1 MLSTSGNRI
10 ESTRPGRQRIFYLAT
25 IKDIAKLAGV
35 STATVSRTLATPD
48 VVAPDTRARVE
59 AAVRKLDYMPNALA
73 SGLRRRRT
81 ENIIVVVPDI
91 HNPFFSGVVQGIE
104 HVAHGHGHKVL
115 LGESQHSQVRLDSYA
130 AMLVSKEADGL
141 ILLGALLP
149 TSVERAVAAHEPP
162 PMPIVMACEY
172 FAGLQAP
179 NVRIDNVAAAAAA
192 TDHLVHLGHRRIAMI
207 TGPSGNPLVKDR
219 VKGYRQQM
227 AKADLP
233 VPADFVARGDFTVE
247 SGYHAMQKLLAHAHK
262 PTAVFCAND
271 EMAMGAI
278 RAAKEAGKRVPH
290 DLSVVG
296 FDDIRFAEYFD
307 PPLTT
312 IRQPQREI
320 GETAMR
326 LILDVFA
333 KRNAPTSVV
342 LPHALVVRGS
352 TKALR

>member
-1 MLSTSGNRI
+1 
-10 ESTRPGRQRIFYLAT
+10 
-25 IKDIAKLAGV
+25 V
-35 STATVSRTLATPD
+35 STATVSRALAMPGVVTPK
-48 VVAPDTRARVE
+48 TRARVE
-59 AAVRKLDYMPNALA
+59 AAVRDLDYKPNALA
-73 SGLRRRRT
+73 SSLRRLRT
-81 ENIIVVVPDI
+81 ENIVVVVPDI
-91 HNPFFSGVVQGIE
+91 YNPFFSGVVQGIE
-104 HVAHGHGHKVL
+104 HVAHTHGHKVL
-115 LGESQHSQVRLDSYA
+115 LGESQNNQQRLDTYA
-130 AMLVSKEADGL
+130 AMLVRKEADGL

-149 TSVERAVAAHEPP
+149 SIAERAVSAGVPP
-162 PMPIVMACEY
+162 PVPIVMACEY

-192 TDHLVHLGHRRIAMI
+192 TDHLLQLGHRRIAMI
-207 TGPSGNPLVKDR
+207 TGPSGDPLVKDR
-219 VKGYRQQM
+219 LKGYRQQL
-227 AKADLP
+227 ARADVA
-233 VPADFVARGDFTVE
+233 VPADYVARGDFTLQ
-247 SGYHAMQKLLAHAHK
+247 SGYQAMQKLFALAQK

-278 RAAKEAGKRVPH
+278 RAAKDAGKRVPQ

-296 FDDIRFAEYFD
+296 FDDIQFAEYYD

-312 IRQPQREI
+312 IRQPRREI

>member
-1 MLSTSGNRI
+1 MANIR
-10 ESTRPGRQRIFYLAT
+10 
-25 IKDIAKLAGV
+25 DIAKLAGV
-35 STATVSRTLATPD
+35 STATVSRTLATPE
-48 VVAPDTRARVE
+48 VVMPETRAKVE
-59 AAVRKLDYMPNALA
+59 AAVRELDYRPNALA
-73 SGLRRRRT
+73 SNLRKRRT
-81 ENIIVVVPDI
+81 QNIVVVVPYI

-115 LGESQHSQVRLDSYA
+115 LGESQNNQQRLDTYA
-130 AMLVSKEADGL
+130 DMLESKEADGL

-149 TSVERAVAAHEPP
+149 TSIARAVDAGEVPAV
-162 PMPIVMACEY
+162 PIVMACEY
-172 FAGLQAP
+172 FPGLRAP

-192 TDHLVHLGHRRIAMI
+192 TEHLVQLGHKRVAMI

-219 VKGYRQQM
+219 VKGYRLQM
-227 AKADLP
+227 AKAGLT
-233 VPADFVARGDFTVE
+233 VPADYVARGDFSVE
-247 SGYHAMQKLLAHAHK
+247 SGYHAMQRLLALTHK

-278 RAAKEAGKRVPH
+278 RAAREAGRRVPL
-290 DLSVVG
+290 DLYVVG

-312 IRQPQREI
+312 IRQPHREI

>member
-1 MLSTSGNRI
+1 VAN
-10 ESTRPGRQRIFYLAT
+10 

-35 STATVSRTLATPD
+35 STATVSRTLAMPD
-48 VVAPDTRARVE
+48 VVAPETRARVE
-59 AAVRKLDYMPNALA
+59 AAVRKLDYKPNALA
-73 SGLRRRRT
+73 SSLRRRRT
-81 ENIIVVVPDI
+81 ENIVVVVPDI

-115 LGESQHSQVRLDSYA
+115 LGESQNNQQRLDSYA
-130 AMLVSKEADGL
+130 AMLGSKEADGL

-149 TSVERAVAAHEPP
+149 TSIERAVAAGEPP
-162 PMPIVMACEY
+162 PAPIVMACEY

-192 TDHLVHLGHRRIAMI
+192 TEHLLQLGHRRIAMI

-227 AKADLP
+227 AKAEIA
-233 VPADFVARGDFTVE
+233 VPADYVARGDFTLE
-247 SGYHAMQKLLAHAHK
+247 SGYHAMQKLFALSHK

-278 RAAKEAGKRVPH
+278 RAAKEAGKRVPQE
-290 DLSVVG
+290 LSVVG
-296 FDDIRFAEYFD
+296 FDDIRFAEYYD

-342 LPHALVVRGS
+342 LPHALVIRGS

>member
-1 MLSTSGNRI
+1 MANIR
-10 ESTRPGRQRIFYLAT
+10 
-25 IKDIAKLAGV
+25 DIAKLAGV
-35 STATVSRTLATPD
+35 STATVSRTLATPAI
-48 VVAPDTRARVE
+48 VMPETRAKVE
-59 AAVRKLDYMPNALA
+59 AAVRKLDYKPNALA
-73 SGLRRRRT
+73 SSLRRRRT
-81 ENIIVVVPDI
+81 ENIVVVVPDI

-115 LGESQHSQVRLDSYA
+115 LGESQNSQQRLDTYA
-130 AMLVSKEADGL
+130 EMLDSKEADGL

-149 TSVERAVAAHEPP
+149 TGIANAVAAGEAPHV
-162 PMPIVMACEY
+162 PIVMACEY
-172 FAGLQAP
+172 FVGLQAP
-179 NVRIDNVAAAAAA
+179 NVRIDNAAAAAAA
-192 TDHLVHLGHRRIAMI
+192 TEHLLQLGHRRIAMI

-219 VKGYRQQM
+219 IKGYRAQM
-227 AKADLP
+227 AKAELA
-233 VPADFVARGDFTVE
+233 VPADYVARGDFTVE
-247 SGYHAMQKLLAHAHK
+247 SGHHAMKKLLALSHK

-278 RAAKEAGKRVPH
+278 RAVKDSGRRVPQ

-296 FDDIRFAEYFD
+296 FDDIRFAEYVD

-342 LPHALVVRGS
+342 LPHTLVVRGS

>member
-1 MLSTSGNRI
+1 MANIR
-10 ESTRPGRQRIFYLAT
+10 
-25 IKDIAKLAGV
+25 DIAKLAGV
-35 STATVSRTLATPD
+35 STATVSRTLATPE
-48 VVAPDTRARVE
+48 VVMPETRAKVE
-59 AAVRKLDYMPNALA
+59 AAVRELDYRPNALA
-73 SGLRRRRT
+73 SNLRKRRT
-81 ENIIVVVPDI
+81 QNIVVVVPYI

-115 LGESQHSQVRLDSYA
+115 LGESQNNQQRLDTYA
-130 AMLVSKEADGL
+130 DMLESKEADGL

-149 TSVERAVAAHEPP
+149 TSIARAVDAGEVPAV
-162 PMPIVMACEY
+162 PIVMACEY
-172 FAGLQAP
+172 FPGLRAP

-192 TDHLVHLGHRRIAMI
+192 TEHLVQLGHKRVAMI

-219 VKGYRQQM
+219 VKGYRLQM
-227 AKADLP
+227 AKAGLT
-233 VPADFVARGDFTVE
+233 VPADYVARGDFSVE
-247 SGYHAMQKLLAHAHK
+247 SGYHAMQRLLALTHK

-278 RAAKEAGKRVPH
+278 RAAREAGRRVPL

-312 IRQPQREI
+312 IRQPHREI

-333 KRNAPTSVV
+333 KRNALTSVV

>member
-1 MLSTSGNRI
+1 MANIR
-10 ESTRPGRQRIFYLAT
+10 
-25 IKDIAKLAGV
+25 DIAKLAGV
-35 STATVSRTLATPD
+35 STATVSRTLATPAI
-48 VVAPDTRARVE
+48 VMPETRAKVE
-59 AAVRKLDYMPNALA
+59 AAVRKLDYKPNALA
-73 SGLRRRRT
+73 SSLRRRRT
-81 ENIIVVVPDI
+81 ENIVVVVPDI

-115 LGESQHSQVRLDSYA
+115 LGESQNSQQRLDTYA
-130 AMLVSKEADGL
+130 EMLDSKEADGL

-149 TSVERAVAAHEPP
+149 TGIANAVAAGEAPHV
-162 PMPIVMACEY
+162 PIVMACEY
-172 FAGLQAP
+172 FVGLQAP
-179 NVRIDNVAAAAAA
+179 NVRIDNAAAAAAA
-192 TDHLVHLGHRRIAMI
+192 TEHLLQLGHRRIAMI

-219 VKGYRQQM
+219 VKGYRAQM
-227 AKADLP
+227 AKAELA
-233 VPADFVARGDFTVE
+233 VPADYVARGDFTVE
-247 SGYHAMQKLLAHAHK
+247 SGHHAMKKLLALSHK

-278 RAAKEAGKRVPH
+278 RAVKDSGRRVPQ

-342 LPHALVVRGS
+342 LPHTLVVRGS

>member
-1 MLSTSGNRI
+1 MP
-10 ESTRPGRQRIFYLAT
+10 E
-25 IKDIAKLAGV
+25 
-35 STATVSRTLATPD
+35 
-48 VVAPDTRARVE
+48 TRAKVE
-59 AAVRKLDYMPNALA
+59 AAVRELDYRPNALA
-73 SGLRRRRT
+73 SNLRKRRT
-81 ENIIVVVPDI
+81 QNIVVVVPYI

-115 LGESQHSQVRLDSYA
+115 LGESQNNQQRLDTYA
-130 AMLVSKEADGL
+130 DMLESKEADGL

-149 TSVERAVAAHEPP
+149 TSIARAVDAGEVPAV
-162 PMPIVMACEY
+162 PIVMACEY
-172 FAGLQAP
+172 FPGLRAP

-192 TDHLVHLGHRRIAMI
+192 TEHLVQLGHKRIAMI

-219 VKGYRQQM
+219 VKGYRAQM
-227 AKADLP
+227 ARADLT
-233 VPADFVARGDFTVE
+233 VPADYVARGDFTVE
-247 SGYHAMQKLLAHAHK
+247 SGYHAMQRLLALTHK

-278 RAAKEAGKRVPH
+278 RAAREAGRRVPL

-312 IRQPQREI
+312 IRQPHREI

-342 LPHALVVRGS
+342 LPHALIVRGS

>member
-1 MLSTSGNRI
+1 MANIR
-10 ESTRPGRQRIFYLAT
+10 
-25 IKDIAKLAGV
+25 DIAKLAGV
-35 STATVSRTLATPD
+35 STATVSRTLATPAI
-48 VVAPDTRARVE
+48 VMPETRAKVE
-59 AAVRKLDYMPNALA
+59 AAVRKLDYKPNALA
-73 SGLRRRRT
+73 SSLRRRRT
-81 ENIIVVVPDI
+81 ENIVVVVPDI

-115 LGESQHSQVRLDSYA
+115 LGESQNSQQRLDTYA
-130 AMLVSKEADGL
+130 EMLDSKEADGL

-149 TSVERAVAAHEPP
+149 TGIANAVAAGEAPHV
-162 PMPIVMACEY
+162 PIVMACEY
-172 FAGLQAP
+172 FVGLQAP
-179 NVRIDNVAAAAAA
+179 NVRIDNAAAAAAA
-192 TDHLVHLGHRRIAMI
+192 TEHLLQLGHRRIAMI
-207 TGPSGNPLVKDR
+207 TGPTGNPLVKDR
-219 VKGYRQQM
+219 VKGYRAQM
-227 AKADLP
+227 AKAELA
-233 VPADFVARGDFTVE
+233 VPADYVARGDFTVE
-247 SGYHAMQKLLAHAHK
+247 SGYHAMKKLLALSQK

-278 RAAKEAGKRVPH
+278 RAVKDSGRRVPQ

-342 LPHALVVRGS
+342 LPHTLVVRGS